1 MKPLNVGVLGA
12 GAIAPPYYMAMKAWP
27 QLTLVACASRGMES
41 ARKTA
46 EKYGIEAVTPD
57 ALIADP
63 NIDVIVNLTPPQAHY
78 ETSKAI
84 LSAGKHLYSE
94 KPLTTR
100 FADATELVELA
111 RSNGV
116 RIGCAPDTF
125 LGSAH
130 QEARAAID
138 GGAIGTP
145 VGGALFLGGRGCEAW
160 HPHPEPYY
168 SKGGGPV
175 PDHAPYYLTQ
185 LVNLL
190 GPVASVS
197 GISNSPAPVRH
208 LGNRTRAGETIKSE
222 VDTTAV
228 ALLEMVSGPLVT
240 LTMSWDM
247 GSHSRVPI
255 EIYGSE
261 GSLQNPDPNWS
272 DGPVRVVSNGGT
284 SERDHSSRP
293 FWRPTMITFQGTA
306 VGYYRL
312 SGLADMADAIAA
324 GRPHRASGDLALHVL
339 EVIEA
344 IRVSGTERRR
354 VDIATRCERP
364 APVTDDISHAAD
376 IKPFGEEMLDSRTL
390 F

>member
-1 MKPLNVGVLGA
+1 MPLNVGVLGA
-12 GAIAPPYYMAMKAWP
+12 GAIAPPYYMAMQAWP
-27 QLTLVACASRGMES
+27 QLSLRACASKGMGS
-41 ARKTA
+41 AREA
-46 EKYGIEAVTPD
+46 AAKYGIEAVTPNE
-57 ALIADP
+57 LIADSA
-63 NIDVIVNLTPPQAHY
+63 IDVIVNLTPPQAHF

-84 LSAGKHLYSE
+84 LAAGKHLYSE

-100 FADATELVELA
+100 FDDGFELVELA
-111 RSNGV
+111 RSNDV

-130 QEARAAID
+130 QEARAVVD
-138 GGAIGTP
+138 EGLIGKP

-168 SKGGGPV
+168 SAGAGPV

-190 GPVASVS
+190 GPVASVT

-208 LGNRTRAGETIKSE
+208 LGNRARTADTITSE

-228 ALLEMVSGPLVT
+228 ALLEMASGPLVT
-240 LTMSWDM
+240 LAVSWDM
-247 GSHSRVPI
+247 GPHGRVPI

-272 DGPVRVVSNGGT
+272 DGPVRVVSNEQT
-284 SERDHSSRP
+284 VERDHSSRP
-293 FWRPTMITFQGTA
+293 FSRPTMITFQGTS

-312 SGLADMADAIAA
+312 SGLADMADAIASDRA
-324 GRPHRASGDLALHVL
+324 HRASGDLALHVL

-344 IRVSGTERRR
+344 IRVSGAERRR
-354 VDIATRCERP
+354 VAIVTRCERP
-364 APVTDDISHAAD
+364 APLTDDISHAAD